1 MAVAKTVGSKA
12 GKLVG
17 WTGATLWK
25 GTCMLANA
33 AGEAGEGFVEGAQ
46 DSWEGRC
53 AQLDAKIAAHKAK
66 LEARKAELLA
76 AKTEP
81 ATPGVIV
88 VA

>member
-1 MAVAKTVGSKA
+1 MAVAKTVGAKA

-25 GTCMLANA
+25 GTCMLASA

-46 DSWEGRC
+46 DGWEGRC

-76 AKTEP
+76 AKTEAI
-81 ATPGVIV
+81 ATAVT
-88 VA
+88 A